1 MRHIG
6 KPIVNNSLRYVTM
19 SDILHNNNS
28 GYVHCLRCARHPS
41 VLAFTSTLAYGRL
54 FRGATGSDEPWP
66 AEQPP
71 LAVFPDCT
79 RQYGVDMWSA
89 HRIPQLLALF

>member
-6 KPIVNNSLRYVTM
+6 KPIANNPLRYVTM

-54 FRGATGSDEPWP
+54 LLVLLSI
-66 AEQPP
+66 
-71 LAVFPDCT
+71 LAVTFSVICCGLLVT
-79 RQYGVDMWSA
+79 LRGQYSESFHFDGY
-89 HRIPQLLALF
+89 P